1 MWLELTQDEFAQ
13 YTVRDVKKPCRVSV
27 ELYPLED
34 SVLNVSAES
43 LSRSVSVAQGEP
55 LWVDV
60 LELPKGDL
68 WIVRLTVLCG
78 RVQIANVKFHD

>member
-34 SVLNVSAES
+34 SMLNVSAES
-43 LSRSVSVAQGEP
+43 LNHSVSVDSRA
-55 LWVDV
+55 LRWVDTV
-60 LELPKGDL
+60 ERCVGEL
-68 WIVRLTVLCG
+68 WIVRLTVLYG
-78 RVQIANVKFHD
+78 RVQIANVKFHE